1 MISFEGNVNSKG
13 DLPFVMYFDFETTL
27 PIDNIFDPEQK
38 IMFVVSYVLVVA
50 FHQAPNLNRII
61 IQRSYSNSLEE
72 LTTIKYLNDDQ
83 MKFIDLQTLNQL
95 KDIATDVSK
104 RKAKNAVGQMFC
116 VETVFVKKALLQ
128 WLIINLTCKILKFLH
143 L

>member
-1 MISFEGNVNSKG
+1 
-13 DLPFVMYFDFETTL
+13 
-27 PIDNIFDPEQK
+27 
-38 IMFVVSYVLVVA
+38 MFVVFYVLVVA
-50 FHQAPNLNRII
+50 FHQAQNLNRIL
-61 IQRSYSNSLEE
+61 IQRSYSNSFEE
-72 LTTIKYLNDDQ
+72 LATIKYLNDDQ

-104 RKAKNAVGQMFC
+104 RKCKNAVGQMFC
-116 VETVFVKKALLQ
+116 VGTVFVKKALLQ

>member
-1 MISFEGNVNSKG
+1 MLIQKAICLLLCILILKLHYQQITSLIQNKKNVCCILCFSCCFSSGTK
-13 DLPFVMYFDFETTL
+13 
-27 PIDNIFDPEQK
+27 
-38 IMFVVSYVLVVA
+38 
-50 FHQAPNLNRII
+50 LNRII
-61 IQRSYSNSLEE
+61 IQRSYSNSFEE

-83 MKFIDLQTLNQL
+83 MKFIDLQNLNQL

-104 RKAKNAVGQMFC
+104 RKCKNAVGQMFC
-116 VETVFVKKALLQ
+116 VGTVFVKKALLQ